1 MSIGFGMGVTIEISD
16 EQAAR
21 LTQQA
26 EAEGISVPELL
37 DRLIA
42 AESAPSKGASA
53 HRPVS
58 AMIQEILGEVPPEE
72 LEKLPKDA
80 ASQIDHYIYG
90 HPKR

>member
-1 MSIGFGMGVTIEISD
+1 MPVTIEISD

-21 LTQQA
+21 LRQQA
-26 EAEGISVPELL
+26 DAQGLSVPEFLE
-37 DRLIA
+37 RLIA
-42 AESAPSKGASA
+42 AEPETTEAAKA

-58 AMIQEILGEVPPEE
+58 EMIRDILGEVPAEE
-72 LEKLPKDA
+72 LAKLPKDA

>member
-1 MSIGFGMGVTIEISD
+1 MPVTIEISD

-21 LTQQA
+21 LREQA
-26 EAEGISVPELL
+26 DAKGLSIAELVE
-37 DRLIA
+37 RLIVAEPSPVEA
-42 AESAPSKGASA
+42 AKA

-58 AMIQEILGEVPPEE
+58 AMIREILGPVPPEE